1 MSVAQSWDVAA
12 RLAEGHTAVDDVTR
26 YVTACHRLGY
36 QHPDLTAHSAQV
48 RDWYASEDGLDLRA
62 LDADCVVLSSL
73 ADAAEDAAR
82 EQTGLVAALSAAWSG
97 TAAAAGSEFT
107 SRTAES
113 AHAVSSAIRV
123 AADAAASLRDALWS
137 AVDAKVAAVQSID
150 GRQQAHRAEWLAA
163 AETVTTGGGDL
174 AAASELVDQQVK
186 PFVIDDVGSDWLT
199 AMRTA
204 RASIDEAFD
213 RALTTTAAGRPAVFD
228 VPGELGARPTVAET
242 PAAVADSPMVPASG
256 PGIAVGATPSAGWPA
271 FASQP
276 ASWSAADPLGAP
288 PAVTAAALPAGTVP
302 ASLPAGT
309 APAPSPGEL
318 GGGASGLGG
327 GAPGLGGG
335 APGLGGGLSGFG
347 QQLADLIG
355 SLTGSG
361 DAGLADPADVDLTDE
376 DATDAESDDGE
387 FDDGEEGEEGELNE
401 GDEDEAGEPGPE
413 DPPPDEAAG
422 LAAEPAACPEE
433 LDGTAGQPPPVA
445 TTVAPPADSPLTPP
459 AVAESLVF
467 PSMPAEPTPCEIAA
481 DELPQVGE

>member
-12 RLAEGHTAVDDVTR
+12 RLAEGHTAVDDVTC

-82 EQTGLVAALSAAWSG
+82 EQAGLVAALSAAWSG
-97 TAAAAGSEFT
+97 TAAAAGNEFT

-113 AHAVSSAIRV
+113 AHAVSGAIRV
-123 AADAAASLRDALWS
+123 AADAAAGLRDALWS

-150 GRQQAHRAEWLAA
+150 GRQQAHRAEWLGA
-163 AETVTTGGGDL
+163 AETVITGGGDL

-186 PFVIDDVGSDWLT
+186 PFVVDDVGSDWLT

-228 VPGELGARPTVAET
+228 VPGELGPRPTAAET
-242 PAAVADSPMVPASG
+242 SAAVADTQMVAASG
-256 PGIAVGATPSAGWPA
+256 PGTAVGATPSAGWPA

-276 ASWSAADPLGAP
+276 ASWSAADPVGAP
-288 PAVTAAALPAGTVP
+288 PPVAAAAPPAGTVP

-309 APAPSPGEL
+309 APTPSLGEL
-318 GGGASGLGG
+318 GGSASGLGG
-327 GAPGLGGG
+327 GAPGLGSGVS
-335 APGLGGGLSGFG
+335 GLGGGLSGFG

-376 DATDAESDDGE
+376 DAKDAE
-387 FDDGEEGEEGELNE
+387 FDDGEEGEGEGGELNE
-401 GDEDEAGEPGPE
+401 GDEDEVGEPGPK
-413 DPPPDEAAG
+413 DPPPDEAAE
-422 LAAEPAACPEE
+422 LAAEPTACPVE
-433 LDGTAGQPPPVA
+433 LDGAVGQPPQVA

-459 AVAESLVF
+459 AVAESLES
-467 PSMPAEPTPCEIAA
+467 PSEPAEPTPCEIAA